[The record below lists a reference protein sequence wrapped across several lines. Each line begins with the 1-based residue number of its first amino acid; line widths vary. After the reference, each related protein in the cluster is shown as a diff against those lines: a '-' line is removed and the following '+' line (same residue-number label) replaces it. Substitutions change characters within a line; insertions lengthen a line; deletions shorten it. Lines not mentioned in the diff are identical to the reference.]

1 MSYSLRK
8 LLLFTLLS
16 TLLLIWGIAA
26 YKGYKEIRNEV
37 AELFDA
43 DLAQSARALNS
54 FVGHLLYAGSLY
66 ELWDLD
72 KSEMFEPTKVFN
84 HRYERKLAFQ
94 LIYKDE
100 GLILR
105 SESAPPLPL
114 SISQNG
120 YSKTVINNHLWH
132 VFSISEEKSE
142 YIIHVG
148 QRDDIRTELMDDISR
163 HLIKPFLIG
172 LPFLG
177 LAIWLIVGR
186 ALKPFGQL
194 TQQLARREAS
204 YLKPLSVKKLP
215 IEIVPVVNELNNL
228 FVQLERAFEH
238 ERRFTADA
246 SHELRTPLAGLLTQ
260 AQVALKTDDELT
272 RRQALGRI
280 EQGVHRMTDMV
291 QQLLIFSRI
300 ESGTEFLSKETTVLG
315 YEVVQTVA
323 ALEPEAHKKRI
334 RMEFIEDNAVPIIGN
349 TQLINILVKNL
360 IDNAIKYTPTNGL
373 VRISVSG
380 QERHLLLSVEDS
392 GPGIAPDQYE
402 VALKRFHRC
411 IETAKSAKGSGLG
424 FSIAQRIALIHGAEL
439 SLGESQFGG
448 LKVTVLFPLPP
459 KPVERRRRARK
470 LGFFNNR
477 KSLG

>member
-1 MSYSLRK
+1 MNYSLRK

-16 TLLLIWGIAA
+16 ALLLIWGIAA
-26 YKGYKEIRNEV
+26 YKGYRQIRNEV

-72 KSEMFEPTKVFN
+72 KSELFEPTKVFN
-84 HRYERKLAFQ
+84 HRYEQRLAFQ
-94 LIYKDE
+94 LIYKNE

-114 SISQNG
+114 SISLNG

-132 VFSISEEKSE
+132 VYSISEEKKE

-148 QRDDIRTELMDDISR
+148 QRDDIRKELMDDISR

-177 LAIWLIVGR
+177 LAIWIIIGR
-186 ALKPFGQL
+186 ALKPFSQL

-204 YLKPLSVKKLP
+204 YLEPLVVKKLP
-215 IEIVPVVNELNNL
+215 REIMPVVNELNNL
-228 FVQLERAFEH
+228 FIQLKHVFEH

-260 AQVALKTDDELT
+260 AQVALKTDDELM

-291 QQLLIFSRI
+291 RQLLIFSRI
-300 ESGTEFLSKETTVLG
+300 ESGTEFISKETTVLG
-315 YEVVQTVA
+315 REVVQIVA
-323 ALEPEAHKKRI
+323 SLEPDARKKRI
-334 RMEFIEDNAVPIIGN
+334 HMEFIEDNAVPIIGN
-349 TQLINILVKNL
+349 AQMINILVRNL
-360 IDNAIKYTPTNGL
+360 IDNAIKYTPANGL
-373 VRISVSG
+373 IRISVSG
-380 QERHLLLSVEDS
+380 QEKHLLLCVEDS

-411 IETAKSAKGSGLG
+411 IETANAAKGSGLG
-424 FSIAQRIALIHGAEL
+424 FSIAQRIALIHGAGL

-448 LKVTVLFPLPP
+448 LKVTVLFPLPA
-459 KPVERRRRARK
+459 KPVEKRRTRK
-470 LGFFNNR
+470 LGFFNTR
-477 KSLG
+477 KSTH